1 MPEESQKDLFRDL
14 EFKMDN
20 ATDVLFYKLD
30 DIFKQLEANAQ
41 DDRDRFI
48 ESTASQDFL
57 GVQTYLSQMNDSL
70 NLLDASVVRIGTRVE
85 RAIMATAPKGAE
97 VTTDIVK
104 AAVEENEAK
113 KETVA
118 QIADIKTL
126 VKDQSPA
133 NVLDL
138 FKTAIA
144 DKPKGN
150 VVGEDSALPVNLAE
164 KMGPV
169 LDNAAVFLKNW
180 ANPERVGLALGAGL
194 AIPIVGGIGV
204 AAVGLYF
211 IFDRIADAV
220 EHISDNTT
228 SLLKGGFKGLLFGN
242 SEVVKTEPE
251 KREPVAQETLD
262 VNWLT
267 GFGNGVNE
275 RLSEISLHTSAIQRS
290 IIGLAAFGT
299 TAAFSETTKKEQ
311 GEDQLQRVQYEN
323 AIAQLPIYDYTY
335 QERIL
340 NVLTS
345 PVQVKLVDVPTPESN
360 KTADTV
366 DVFANA
372 VRPLVDG
379 QVSLQRMLDGNL
391 RKLTEAV
398 ASLRE
403 VPRESEDR
411 ITRITDSLNT
421 EMSDDS
427 VRMILSE
434 TRVISGLLSDI
445 QVDLSGL
452 FTAYKDNNKEESGG
466 SVELPTPVDMN

>member
-1 MPEESQKDLFRDL
+1 MPEESQKDLFREL

-30 DIFKQLEANAQ
+30 DIFKQLEANSQ
-41 DDRDRFI
+41 DNRDRFI
-48 ESTASQDFL
+48 DSTATQDFL
-57 GVQTYLSQMNDSL
+57 GVQTYLSQVNDSL

-85 RAIMATAPKGAE
+85 HAIMATAPRGAE

-104 AAVEENEAK
+104 AAVEENDSK

-118 QIADIKTL
+118 QISDIKTL
-126 VKDQSPA
+126 VKEQLVSNDSDLVSQSKLNTVA
-133 NVLDL
+133 NEVNSDEFSAELSQKISPLLDSASL
-138 FKTAIA
+138 LLSTLSNPESLGLAFGTTIATPITEKLGYLDSNLNFALSGIA
-144 DKPKGN
+144 DSTDFILN
-150 VVGEDSALPVNLAE
+150 SVSMSVDTLRNLS
-164 KMGPV
+164 
-169 LDNAAVFLKNW
+169 
-180 ANPERVGLALGAGL
+180 
-194 AIPIVGGIGV
+194 
-204 AAVGLYF
+204 
-211 IFDRIADAV
+211 DRIFEQIDR
-220 EHISDNTT
+220 EQNR
-228 SLLKGGFKGLLFGN
+228 
-242 SEVVKTEPE
+242 SEI
-251 KREPVAQETLD
+251 VAQETLD

-275 RLSEISLHTSAIQRS
+275 RLSEISIHTSAIQRS
-290 IIGLAAFGT
+290 LIGLASFGT
-299 TAAFSETTKKEQ
+299 TAAFSETTKKEP

-340 NVLTS
+340 NVLTT
-345 PVQVKLVDVPTPESN
+345 PVQVKLVDSPTTESN
-360 KTADTV
+360 KTAYTV

-445 QVDLSGL
+445 HVDISSIYN
-452 FTAYKDNNKEESGG
+452 AYKENNKEVSRG
-466 SVELPTPVDMN
+466 SVEVPTPVDMN

>member
-30 DIFKQLEANAQ
+30 DIFKQLESNAQ

-48 ESTASQDFL
+48 QSTATQDFL
-57 GVQTYLSQMNDSL
+57 GVQTYLSQVNDSL

-85 RAIMATAPKGAE
+85 RAIMATAPRGAE

-104 AAVEENEAK
+104 AAVEENDAK

-126 VKDQSPA
+126 VKEQLVDNSDLVSQSRLNVDA
-133 NVLDL
+133 NNTSNSAENSAELSQIISPFLDSVSSILSSWSNPESIASVLEA
-138 FKTAIA
+138 TIA
-144 DKPKGN
+144 SPI
-150 VVGEDSALPVNLAE
+150 SE
-164 KMGPV
+164 KLIS
-169 LDNAAVFLKNW
+169 LDNNLNLVLS
-180 ANPERVGLALGAGL
+180 
-194 AIPIVGGIGV
+194 
-204 AAVGLYF
+204 
-211 IFDRIADAV
+211 RIADSTDLILSNASLS
-220 EHISDNTT
+220 IDAFKNLSDRN
-228 SLLKGGFKGLLFGN
+228 FEQIDREQN
-242 SEVVKTEPE
+242 RSEL
-251 KREPVAQETLD
+251 VAQEILD

-275 RLSEISLHTSAIQRS
+275 RLSEISQYTSAIRGS
-290 IIGLAAFGT
+290 ILEFTAFRT
-299 TAAFSETTKKEQ
+299 TAITDMAKKES

-323 AIAQLPIYDYTY
+323 AISQLPIYDYTY

-345 PVQVKLVDVPTPESN
+345 PVQVKLVDMPTPESN
-360 KTADTV
+360 KTSDTV

-445 QVDLSGL
+445 HLDISSLYS
-452 FTAYKDNNKEESGG
+452 AYRENNKEERGG
-466 SVELPTPVDMN
+466 SVEVPTPVDMN

>member
-1 MPEESQKDLFRDL
+1 MPEESQKELFRDL

-30 DIFKQLEANAQ
+30 DIFKQLESNAQ

-48 ESTASQDFL
+48 QRTATQDFL
-57 GVQTYLSQMNDSL
+57 GVQTYLSQVNDSL
-70 NLLDASVVRIGTRVE
+70 NLLDSSVVRIGTRVE
-85 RAIMATAPKGAE
+85 RAIMATAPRGAE

-104 AAVEENEAK
+104 AAVEENDAK

-126 VKDQSPA
+126 VKEQLVPNDIDQIGQSRLNVEANNASNSVELSAELSQRISPLLDSA
-133 NVLDL
+133 SLLLSNLSNPEALGSAIGTTIATPLTEKLGYLDNNLNFVLS
-138 FKTAIA
+138 KIA
-144 DKPKGN
+144 DSTDLISNN
-150 VVGEDSALPVNLAE
+150 VSMSVDTFKNLS
-164 KMGPV
+164 
-169 LDNAAVFLKNW
+169 
-180 ANPERVGLALGAGL
+180 
-194 AIPIVGGIGV
+194 
-204 AAVGLYF
+204 
-211 IFDRIADAV
+211 DRNF
-220 EHISDNTT
+220 EHIY
-228 SLLKGGFKGLLFGN
+228 
-242 SEVVKTEPE
+242 SEQN
-251 KREPVAQETLD
+251 RGDLVAQETLD
-262 VNWLT
+262 SNWLT
-267 GFGNGVNE
+267 GFVNGVDE
-275 RLSEISLHTSAIQRS
+275 RLSEINLHTSAIQRS
-290 IIGLAAFGT
+290 ILEFSAFRT
-299 TAAFSETTKKEQ
+299 TAIADTGKKEA

-323 AIAQLPIYDYTY
+323 AIEQLPIYDYTY

-345 PVQVKLVDVPTPESN
+345 PVQVKLVDSPTTEYN

-398 ASLRE
+398 SSLRE

-445 QVDLSGL
+445 HVDISSLYN
-452 FTAYKDNNKEESGG
+452 AYKENNKEESGG
-466 SVELPTPVDMN
+466 SVEVPTPVDMN

>member
-1 MPEESQKDLFRDL
+1 MPEESQKDLFREL

-30 DIFKQLEANAQ
+30 DIFKQLEANSQ
-41 DDRDRFI
+41 DDRARFI
-48 ESTASQDFL
+48 DSTATQDFL
-57 GVQTYLSQMNDSL
+57 GVHTYLSQVNDSL

-85 RAIMATAPKGAE
+85 RAIMATAPRGAE

-104 AAVEENEAK
+104 AAVEENDSK

-126 VKDQSPA
+126 VKEQLVPNDIDQIGQSRLNVEANNASNSVELSAELSQRISPLLDSA
-133 NVLDL
+133 SLLLSNLSNPEALGSAIGTTIATPVTEKLGYLDNNLNFVLS
-138 FKTAIA
+138 KIA
-144 DKPKGN
+144 DSTDLISNN
-150 VVGEDSALPVNLAE
+150 VSMSVDTFKNLS
-164 KMGPV
+164 
-169 LDNAAVFLKNW
+169 
-180 ANPERVGLALGAGL
+180 
-194 AIPIVGGIGV
+194 
-204 AAVGLYF
+204 
-211 IFDRIADAV
+211 DRNF
-220 EHISDNTT
+220 EHIY
-228 SLLKGGFKGLLFGN
+228 
-242 SEVVKTEPE
+242 SEQN
-251 KREPVAQETLD
+251 RGDLVAHETLD
-262 VNWLT
+262 ANWLT
-267 GFGNGVNE
+267 GFVNGVNE
-275 RLSEISLHTSAIQRS
+275 CLSEINLHTSAIQRS
-290 IIGLAAFGT
+290 ILEFSSFRT
-299 TAAFSETTKKEQ
+299 TAIADTGKKEA

-323 AIAQLPIYDYTY
+323 AIEQLPIYDYTY

-345 PVQVKLVDVPTPESN
+345 PVQVKLVDSPTTESN

-403 VPRESEDR
+403 VPRDSEDR

-445 QVDLSGL
+445 HVDISSLYN
-452 FTAYKDNNKEESGG
+452 AYKENNKEESRG
-466 SVELPTPVDMN
+466 SVEVPTPVDMN

>member
-30 DIFKQLEANAQ
+30 DIFKQLETNAQ

-48 ESTASQDFL
+48 ESTATQDFL
-57 GVQTYLSQMNDSL
+57 GVQTYISQVNDTL

-104 AAVEENEAK
+104 AAVEENDAK

-126 VKDQSPA
+126 VKEQRVANDSDLIDKSGLYVEANNAGNSAEFSEIAQKISPL
-133 NVLDL
+133 LDSTSL
-138 FKTAIA
+138 LLSNLSNLEAI
-144 DKPKGN
+144 G
-150 VVGEDSALPVNLAE
+150 SALGTSIATPIIEKLVSLDSNLNFT
-164 KMGPV
+164 
-169 LDNAAVFLKNW
+169 LS
-180 ANPERVGLALGAGL
+180 
-194 AIPIVGGIGV
+194 
-204 AAVGLYF
+204 
-211 IFDRIADAV
+211 RIADSTDL
-220 EHISDNTT
+220 ISNNVSMSVDTFRNL
-228 SLLKGGFKGLLFGN
+228 SDRNF
-242 SEVVKTEPE
+242 EQID
-251 KREPVAQETLD
+251 REQNRGELVAQETLD

-267 GFGNGVNE
+267 GFRNGVNE
-275 RLSEISLHTSAIQRS
+275 RLSEINLHTSAIQRS
-290 IIGLAAFGT
+290 ILEFTAFRT
-299 TAAFSETTKKEQ
+299 TAIADTAKKEL

-360 KTADTV
+360 KTTDTV

-434 TRVISGLLSDI
+434 TRVISGLLSNIHVDI
-445 QVDLSGL
+445 SSLYS
-452 FTAYKDNNKEESGG
+452 AYMENNKEERGG
-466 SVELPTPVDMN
+466 STEVPTPVDMN

>member
-1 MPEESQKDLFRDL
+1 MPEESQKELFRDL

-41 DDRDRFI
+41 DDRNRFI
-48 ESTASQDFL
+48 ESTANQDLL
-57 GVQTYLSQMNDSL
+57 GVQTYISQVNDSL
-70 NLLDASVVRIGTRVE
+70 NLLDSSVVRIGTRVE
-85 RAIMATAPKGAE
+85 RAIMATTPKGAE

-104 AAVEENEAK
+104 AAIEDQ
-113 KETVA
+113 KEKQDTFG
-118 QIADIKTL
+118 QITDIVTL
-126 VKDQSPA
+126 VKEQSPA

-138 FKTAIA
+138 VKTAIA

-150 VVGEDSALPVNLAE
+150 IVEGVSGLPVNLAE
-164 KMGPV
+164 KMSPV

-180 ANPERVGLALGAGL
+180 ASPERVGLALGAGL

-251 KREPVAQETLD
+251 KRETVAQETLD

-290 IIGLAAFGT
+290 IIGLAAFRT
-299 TAAFSETTKKEQ
+299 TAALGETTKKEQ

-345 PVQVKLVDVPTPESN
+345 PVQVKLVDSPMPEAN

-434 TRVISGLLSDI
+434 TRVISGLLSGI
-445 QVDLSGL
+445 QLDLSGL
-452 FTAYKDNNKEESGG
+452 FTAYKTNNKGESSG
-466 SVELPTPVDMN
+466 SVEVPTPVDMN

>member
-41 DDRDRFI
+41 DDRARFI
-48 ESTASQDFL
+48 QSTATQDFL
-57 GVQTYLSQMNDSL
+57 GVQTYLSQVNNSL

-104 AAVEENEAK
+104 AAVEENESK

-126 VKDQSPA
+126 VKEQLVSNDIDQIGQSKLNAEANNASNQAEFSAELSQRISP
-133 NVLDL
+133 LL
-138 FKTAIA
+138 
-144 DKPKGN
+144 
-150 VVGEDSALPVNLAE
+150 DSASLLLSTLSNPEALGSSLGTTIATPITEKLVSLDNNLNLA
-164 KMGPV
+164 
-169 LDNAAVFLKNW
+169 
-180 ANPERVGLALGAGL
+180 
-194 AIPIVGGIGV
+194 IS
-204 AAVGLYF
+204 
-211 IFDRIADAV
+211 RIADSTDLISNNVSLAV
-220 EHISDNTT
+220 DTFRNLSNRNFEQTD
-228 SLLKGGFKGLLFGN
+228 
-242 SEVVKTEPE
+242 
-251 KREPVAQETLD
+251 REQNRGELVAQETLD

-275 RLSEISLHTSAIQRS
+275 RLSEINLHTSDIQRS
-290 IIGLAAFGT
+290 ILEFAAFRT
-299 TAAFSETTKKEQ
+299 TAIADTTKKEV

-340 NVLTS
+340 NVLSS

-360 KTADTV
+360 KTADSV

-398 ASLRE
+398 ASLRD

-434 TRVISGLLSDI
+434 TRVISGLLSNIHVDI
-445 QVDLSGL
+445 SSLYS
-452 FTAYKDNNKEESGG
+452 AYMENNKEERGG
-466 SVELPTPVDMN
+466 SAEVPTPVDMN

>member
-1 MPEESQKDLFRDL
+1 MPEESQKDLFREL

-30 DIFKQLEANAQ
+30 DIFKQLEANSQ
-41 DDRDRFI
+41 DDRARFI
-48 ESTASQDFL
+48 DSTATQDFL
-57 GVQTYLSQMNDSL
+57 GVQTYLSQVNDSL

-85 RAIMATAPKGAE
+85 RAIMATAPRGAE

-104 AAVEENEAK
+104 AAVEENDSK

-126 VKDQSPA
+126 VKEQLVPNDIDQIGQSRLNVEANNASNSVELSAELSQRISPLLDSA
-133 NVLDL
+133 SLLLSNLSNPEALGSAIGTTIATPVTEKLGYLDNNLNFVLS
-138 FKTAIA
+138 KIA
-144 DKPKGN
+144 DSTDLISNN
-150 VVGEDSALPVNLAE
+150 VSMSVDTFKNLS
-164 KMGPV
+164 
-169 LDNAAVFLKNW
+169 
-180 ANPERVGLALGAGL
+180 
-194 AIPIVGGIGV
+194 
-204 AAVGLYF
+204 
-211 IFDRIADAV
+211 DRNF
-220 EHISDNTT
+220 EHIY
-228 SLLKGGFKGLLFGN
+228 
-242 SEVVKTEPE
+242 SEQN
-251 KREPVAQETLD
+251 RGDLVAQETID

-275 RLSEISLHTSAIQRS
+275 RLSEISIHTSAIQRS
-290 IIGLAAFGT
+290 LIGLASFGT
-299 TAAFSETTKKEQ
+299 TAIADTGKKEA

-323 AIAQLPIYDYTY
+323 AIEQLPIYDYTY

-345 PVQVKLVDVPTPESN
+345 PVQVKLVDSPTTESN

-403 VPRESEDR
+403 VPRDSEDR

-445 QVDLSGL
+445 HVDISSLYN
-452 FTAYKDNNKEESGG
+452 AYKENNKEESRG
-466 SVELPTPVDMN
+466 SVEVPTPVDMN

>member
-30 DIFKQLEANAQ
+30 DIFKQLESNAQ

-48 ESTASQDFL
+48 QSTATQDFL
-57 GVQTYLSQMNDSL
+57 GVQTYLSQVNDSL

-85 RAIMATAPKGAE
+85 RAIMATAPRGAE

-104 AAVEENEAK
+104 AAVEENDSK
-113 KETVA
+113 KESVA

-126 VKDQSPA
+126 VKEQRVANDSDLIDKSGLYVEANNAGNSAEFSEIAQKISPL
-133 NVLDL
+133 LDSTSL
-138 FKTAIA
+138 LLSNLSNLEAI
-144 DKPKGN
+144 G
-150 VVGEDSALPVNLAE
+150 SALGTSIATPIIEKLVSLDSNLNFT
-164 KMGPV
+164 
-169 LDNAAVFLKNW
+169 LS
-180 ANPERVGLALGAGL
+180 
-194 AIPIVGGIGV
+194 
-204 AAVGLYF
+204 
-211 IFDRIADAV
+211 RIADSTDL
-220 EHISDNTT
+220 ISNNVSMTVDTFRNL
-228 SLLKGGFKGLLFGN
+228 SDRNF
-242 SEVVKTEPE
+242 EQID
-251 KREPVAQETLD
+251 REQNRGELVAQETLD

-275 RLSEISLHTSAIQRS
+275 RLSEINLHTSAIQRS
-290 IIGLAAFGT
+290 ILEFTAFRT
-299 TAAFSETTKKEQ
+299 TAIADTAKKEL

-360 KTADTV
+360 KTTDTV

-434 TRVISGLLSDI
+434 TRVISGLLSNIHVDI
-445 QVDLSGL
+445 SSLYS
-452 FTAYKDNNKEESGG
+452 AYMENNKEERGG
-466 SVELPTPVDMN
+466 SSEVPTPVDMN

>member
-30 DIFKQLEANAQ
+30 DIFKQLESNAQ

-48 ESTASQDFL
+48 QSTATQDFL
-57 GVQTYLSQMNDSL
+57 GVQTYLSQVNDSL

-85 RAIMATAPKGAE
+85 RAIMATAPRGAE

-104 AAVEENEAK
+104 AAVEENDAK

-126 VKDQSPA
+126 VKEQRVANDSDLIDKSGLYVEANNAGNSAEFSEIAQKISPL
-133 NVLDL
+133 LDSTSL
-138 FKTAIA
+138 LLSNLSNLEAI
-144 DKPKGN
+144 G
-150 VVGEDSALPVNLAE
+150 SALGTSIATPIIEKLVSLDSNLNFT
-164 KMGPV
+164 
-169 LDNAAVFLKNW
+169 LS
-180 ANPERVGLALGAGL
+180 
-194 AIPIVGGIGV
+194 
-204 AAVGLYF
+204 
-211 IFDRIADAV
+211 RIADSTDL
-220 EHISDNTT
+220 ISNNVSMSVDTFRNL
-228 SLLKGGFKGLLFGN
+228 SDRNF
-242 SEVVKTEPE
+242 EQID
-251 KREPVAQETLD
+251 REQNRGELVAQETLD

-275 RLSEISLHTSAIQRS
+275 RLSEINLHTSAIQRS
-290 IIGLAAFGT
+290 ILEFTAFRT
-299 TAAFSETTKKEQ
+299 TAIADTAKKEL

-360 KTADTV
+360 KTTDTV

-434 TRVISGLLSDI
+434 TRVISGLLSNIHVDI
-445 QVDLSGL
+445 SSLYS
-452 FTAYKDNNKEESGG
+452 AYMENNKEERGG
-466 SVELPTPVDMN
+466 SSEVPTPVDMN

>member
-30 DIFKQLEANAQ
+30 DIFKQLESNAQ

-48 ESTASQDFL
+48 QSTATQDFL
-57 GVQTYLSQMNDSL
+57 GVQTYLSQVNDSL

-104 AAVEENEAK
+104 AAVEENDAK

-126 VKDQSPA
+126 VKEQLVANNSDLVSQSRL
-133 NVLDL
+133 N
-138 FKTAIA
+138 A
-144 DKPKGN
+144 DTSNASNSAENSAELSQIISPLL
-150 VVGEDSALPVNLAE
+150 DSASLLLRNLSNPEALGSALGTTIASPVTE
-164 KMGPV
+164 KLGS
-169 LDNAAVFLKNW
+169 LDNNLN
-180 ANPERVGLALGAGL
+180 LLL
-194 AIPIVGGIGV
+194 S
-204 AAVGLYF
+204 
-211 IFDRIADAV
+211 RIADSTDLILSNASLS
-220 EHISDNTT
+220 IDAFKNLSDRN
-228 SLLKGGFKGLLFGN
+228 FEQIDREQN
-242 SEVVKTEPE
+242 RSEL
-251 KREPVAQETLD
+251 VAQETLD

-275 RLSEISLHTSAIQRS
+275 RLSEISQYTSAIRGS
-290 IIGLAAFGT
+290 ILEFTAFR
-299 TAAFSETTKKEQ
+299 TAAITDMAKKEP

-323 AIAQLPIYDYTY
+323 AISQLPIYDYTY

-345 PVQVKLVDVPTPESN
+345 PVQVKLVDMPTPESN
-360 KTADTV
+360 KSADTV

-445 QVDLSGL
+445 HVDISSLYS
-452 FTAYKDNNKEESGG
+452 AYRENNKEERGG
-466 SVELPTPVDMN
+466 SVEVPTPVDMN

>member
-41 DDRDRFI
+41 DDRDRFVQ
-48 ESTASQDFL
+48 STATQDFL
-57 GVQTYLSQMNDSL
+57 GVQTYLSQVNDSL

-85 RAIMATAPKGAE
+85 RAIMATAPRGAE

-104 AAVEENEAK
+104 AAVEENDAK

-126 VKDQSPA
+126 VKEQRVANDSDLIDKSGLDVEANNAGNSAEFSAEIAQRISP
-133 NVLDL
+133 LL
-138 FKTAIA
+138 
-144 DKPKGN
+144 
-150 VVGEDSALPVNLAE
+150 DSASLLLSNLSNPEALGSALGTTIATPITEKLGSLDSNLNLA
-164 KMGPV
+164 
-169 LDNAAVFLKNW
+169 
-180 ANPERVGLALGAGL
+180 
-194 AIPIVGGIGV
+194 IS
-204 AAVGLYF
+204 
-211 IFDRIADAV
+211 RIADSTDLILSNV
-220 EHISDNTT
+220 SMSVDTFRNLSDRNFEQ
-228 SLLKGGFKGLLFGN
+228 LDREQN
-242 SEVVKTEPE
+242 SGEL
-251 KREPVAQETLD
+251 VAQETLD
-262 VNWLT
+262 ENWLT

-275 RLSEISLHTSAIQRS
+275 SLSEISLHTSAIQRS
-290 IIGLAAFGT
+290 ILEFTAFRT
-299 TAAFSETTKKEQ
+299 TAISDTAKKEL

-360 KTADTV
+360 KTTDTV

-379 QVSLQRMLDGNL
+379 QVSLHRMLDGNL

-398 ASLRE
+398 AALRE
-403 VPRESEDR
+403 VPSQSEDR

-434 TRVISGLLSDI
+434 TRVISGLLSNIHVDI
-445 QVDLSGL
+445 SSLYN
-452 FTAYKDNNKEESGG
+452 AYKENNKEERGG
-466 SVELPTPVDMN
+466 SSEVPTPVDMN

>member
-57 GVQTYLSQMNDSL
+57 GVQTYISQVNDSL

-85 RAIMATAPKGAE
+85 RAIMATTPRGAE

-104 AAVEENEAK
+104 AAVEDNDAK

-144 DKPKGN
+144 EKPKED
-150 VVGEDSALPVNLAE
+150 VVGDASGLPVSLGE

-194 AIPIVGGIGV
+194 AVPIEIGRAHV
-204 AAVGLYF
+204 
-211 IFDRIADAV
+211 
-220 EHISDNTT
+220 
-228 SLLKGGFKGLLFGN
+228 
-242 SEVVKTEPE
+242 
-251 KREPVAQETLD
+251 
-262 VNWLT
+262 
-267 GFGNGVNE
+267 
-275 RLSEISLHTSAIQRS
+275 
-290 IIGLAAFGT
+290 
-299 TAAFSETTKKEQ
+299 
-311 GEDQLQRVQYEN
+311 
-323 AIAQLPIYDYTY
+323 
-335 QERIL
+335 
-340 NVLTS
+340 
-345 PVQVKLVDVPTPESN
+345 
-360 KTADTV
+360 
-366 DVFANA
+366 
-372 VRPLVDG
+372 
-379 QVSLQRMLDGNL
+379 
-391 RKLTEAV
+391 
-398 ASLRE
+398 
-403 VPRESEDR
+403 
-411 ITRITDSLNT
+411 
-421 EMSDDS
+421 
-427 VRMILSE
+427 
-434 TRVISGLLSDI
+434 
-445 QVDLSGL
+445 
-452 FTAYKDNNKEESGG
+452 
-466 SVELPTPVDMN
+466 

>member
-41 DDRDRFI
+41 DDRARFI
-48 ESTASQDFL
+48 QSTADQDFL
-57 GVQTYLSQMNDSL
+57 GVQTYLSQVNDSL

-126 VKDQSPA
+126 VKEQLVANDSDLIDKSRLNPEANNAGNSAEFSAELSQRISP
-133 NVLDL
+133 LL
-138 FKTAIA
+138 
-144 DKPKGN
+144 
-150 VVGEDSALPVNLAE
+150 DSASLLLSTWSNPESLGSALGTTIASPITE
-164 KMGPV
+164 KLV
-169 LDNAAVFLKNW
+169 SLDNNLNL
-180 ANPERVGLALGAGL
+180 GLS
-194 AIPIVGGIGV
+194 
-204 AAVGLYF
+204 
-211 IFDRIADAV
+211 RIADSTDLILNNVSLAV
-220 EHISDNTT
+220 DTFRNLSDRNFERIDRNQN
-228 SLLKGGFKGLLFGN
+228 GGEL
-242 SEVVKTEPE
+242 
-251 KREPVAQETLD
+251 VAQETLN

-267 GFGNGVNE
+267 GFGNDVNE
-275 RLSEISLHTSAIQRS
+275 RLSEINLHTSDIQRS
-290 IIGLAAFGT
+290 ILEFAAFRT
-299 TAAFSETTKKEQ
+299 TAIADTTKKEP

-340 NVLTS
+340 NVLSS
-345 PVQVKLVDVPTPESN
+345 PVQVKLVDAPTPESN

-434 TRVISGLLSDI
+434 TRVISGLLSNIHVDI
-445 QVDLSGL
+445 SSLYN
-452 FTAYKDNNKEESGG
+452 AYRENNKEERGG
-466 SVELPTPVDMN
+466 SAEVPTPVDMN

>member
-30 DIFKQLEANAQ
+30 DIFKQLESNAQ

-48 ESTASQDFL
+48 QSTATQDFL
-57 GVQTYLSQMNDSL
+57 GVQTYLSQVNDSL
-70 NLLDASVVRIGTRVE
+70 NLLDASVVKIGTRVE
-85 RAIMATAPKGAE
+85 RAIMATAPRGAE

-104 AAVEENEAK
+104 AAVEENDSK
-113 KETVA
+113 KESVA

-126 VKDQSPA
+126 VKEQRVANDSDLIDKSGLYVEANNAGNSAEFSEIAQKISPL
-133 NVLDL
+133 LDSTSL
-138 FKTAIA
+138 LLSNLSNLEAI
-144 DKPKGN
+144 G
-150 VVGEDSALPVNLAE
+150 SALGTSIATPIIEKLVSLDSNLNFT
-164 KMGPV
+164 
-169 LDNAAVFLKNW
+169 LS
-180 ANPERVGLALGAGL
+180 
-194 AIPIVGGIGV
+194 
-204 AAVGLYF
+204 
-211 IFDRIADAV
+211 RIADSTDL
-220 EHISDNTT
+220 ISNNVSMTVDTFRNL
-228 SLLKGGFKGLLFGN
+228 SDRNF
-242 SEVVKTEPE
+242 EQID
-251 KREPVAQETLD
+251 REQNRGELVAQETLD

-275 RLSEISLHTSAIQRS
+275 RLSEINLHTSAIQRS
-290 IIGLAAFGT
+290 ILEFTAFRT
-299 TAAFSETTKKEQ
+299 TAIADTAKKEL

-360 KTADTV
+360 KTTDTV

-434 TRVISGLLSDI
+434 TRVISGLLSNIHVDI
-445 QVDLSGL
+445 SSLYS
-452 FTAYKDNNKEESGG
+452 AYMENNKEERGG
-466 SVELPTPVDMN
+466 SSEVPTPVDMN

>member
-30 DIFKQLEANAQ
+30 DIFKQLESNAQ

-48 ESTASQDFL
+48 QSTATQDFL
-57 GVQTYLSQMNDSL
+57 GVQTYLSQVNDSL

-85 RAIMATAPKGAE
+85 RAIMATAPRGAE

-104 AAVEENEAK
+104 AAVEENDAK

-144 DKPKGN
+144 EKPKGN
-150 VVGEDSALPVNLAE
+150 AVEDAGALPVNLAE
-164 KMGPV
+164 KIGPV

-242 SEVVKTEPE
+242 SEVVKSEPE
-251 KREPVAQETLD
+251 KSEQVAQETID

-267 GFGNGVNE
+267 GFGNGVNN
-275 RLSEISLHTSAIQRS
+275 RLSEISLNTSAIQRS

-299 TAAFSETTKKEQ
+299 TAIADTTKKEP

-360 KTADTV
+360 KAADTV

-427 VRMILSE
+427 VRMILTE

-452 FTAYKDNNKEESGG
+452 FSAYKDNNKEESGG
-466 SVELPTPVDMN
+466 SVEVPTPVDMN

>member
-30 DIFKQLEANAQ
+30 DIFKQLESNAQ

-48 ESTASQDFL
+48 QSTATQDFL
-57 GVQTYLSQMNDSL
+57 GVQTYLSQVNDSL

-85 RAIMATAPKGAE
+85 RAIMATAPRGAE

-104 AAVEENEAK
+104 AAVEENDAK

-144 DKPKGN
+144 EKPKGN
-150 VVGEDSALPVNLAE
+150 AVEDAGALPVNLTE
-164 KMGPV
+164 KLGPV

-251 KREPVAQETLD
+251 KSEPVAQETID

-267 GFGNGVNE
+267 GFGNGVNN
-275 RLSEISLHTSAIQRS
+275 RLSEISLNTSAIQRS

-299 TAAFSETTKKEQ
+299 TAIADTTKKDQ

-427 VRMILSE
+427 VRMILTE

-445 QVDLSGL
+445 QVDISGL
-452 FTAYKDNNKEESGG
+452 FNAYKENNKEESGG
-466 SVELPTPVDMN
+466 SVEVPTPVDMN

>member
-1 MPEESQKDLFRDL
+1 MPEESQKELFRDL

-30 DIFKQLEANAQ
+30 DIFKQLESNAQ

-48 ESTASQDFL
+48 QRTATQDFL
-57 GVQTYLSQMNDSL
+57 GVQTYLSQVNDSL
-70 NLLDASVVRIGTRVE
+70 NLLDSSVVRIGTRVE
-85 RAIMATAPKGAE
+85 RAIMATAPRGAE

-104 AAVEENEAK
+104 AAVEENDAK

-126 VKDQSPA
+126 VKDQLVPNDIDQIGQSRLNVEANNASNSVELSAELSQRISPLLDSA
-133 NVLDL
+133 SLLLSNLSNPEALGSAIGTTIATPVTEKLGYLDNNLNFVLS
-138 FKTAIA
+138 KIA
-144 DKPKGN
+144 DSTDLISNN
-150 VVGEDSALPVNLAE
+150 VSMSVDTFKNLS
-164 KMGPV
+164 
-169 LDNAAVFLKNW
+169 
-180 ANPERVGLALGAGL
+180 
-194 AIPIVGGIGV
+194 
-204 AAVGLYF
+204 
-211 IFDRIADAV
+211 DRNF
-220 EHISDNTT
+220 EHIY
-228 SLLKGGFKGLLFGN
+228 
-242 SEVVKTEPE
+242 SEQN
-251 KREPVAQETLD
+251 RGDLVAHETLD
-262 VNWLT
+262 ANWLT
-267 GFGNGVNE
+267 GFVNGVNE
-275 RLSEISLHTSAIQRS
+275 HLSEINLHTSAIQRS
-290 IIGLAAFGT
+290 ILEFSAFRT
-299 TAAFSETTKKEQ
+299 TAIADTTKKEA

-323 AIAQLPIYDYTY
+323 AIEQLPIYDYTY

-345 PVQVKLVDVPTPESN
+345 PVQVKLVDSPTTESN

-398 ASLRE
+398 SSLRE

-445 QVDLSGL
+445 HVDISSLYN
-452 FTAYKDNNKEESGG
+452 AYKENNKEESGG
-466 SVELPTPVDMN
+466 SVEVPTPVDMN

>member
-1 MPEESQKDLFRDL
+1 MPEESQKDLFREL

-30 DIFKQLEANAQ
+30 DIFKQLEANSQ
-41 DDRDRFI
+41 DDRARFI
-48 ESTASQDFL
+48 DSTATQDFL
-57 GVQTYLSQMNDSL
+57 GVQTYLSQVNDSL

-85 RAIMATAPKGAE
+85 RAIMATAPRGAE

-104 AAVEENEAK
+104 AAVEENDSK

-118 QIADIKTL
+118 QIADIKNIVKEQL
-126 VKDQSPA
+126 VPNDIDQIGQSRLNVEANNASNSVELSAELSQRISPLLDSA
-133 NVLDL
+133 SLLLSNLSNPEALGSAIGTTIATPVTEKLGYLDNNLNFVLS
-138 FKTAIA
+138 KIA
-144 DKPKGN
+144 DSTDLISNN
-150 VVGEDSALPVNLAE
+150 VSMSVDTFKNLS
-164 KMGPV
+164 
-169 LDNAAVFLKNW
+169 
-180 ANPERVGLALGAGL
+180 
-194 AIPIVGGIGV
+194 
-204 AAVGLYF
+204 
-211 IFDRIADAV
+211 DRNF
-220 EHISDNTT
+220 EHIY
-228 SLLKGGFKGLLFGN
+228 
-242 SEVVKTEPE
+242 SEQN
-251 KREPVAQETLD
+251 RGDLVAQETID

-275 RLSEISLHTSAIQRS
+275 RLSEISIHTSDIQRS
-290 IIGLAAFGT
+290 LIGLASFGT
-299 TAAFSETTKKEQ
+299 TAAFSETTKKEP
-311 GEDQLQRVQYEN
+311 GEDQLQRVQYES

-345 PVQVKLVDVPTPESN
+345 PVQVKLVDSPTTESN

-379 QVSLQRMLDGNL
+379 QVSLQRMLEGNL

-403 VPRESEDR
+403 VPRDSEDR

-445 QVDLSGL
+445 HVDISSLYN
-452 FTAYKDNNKEESGG
+452 AYKENNKEESRG
-466 SVELPTPVDMN
+466 SVEVPTPVDMN

>member
-1 MPEESQKDLFRDL
+1 MPEESQKELFRDL

-48 ESTASQDFL
+48 ESTANQDLL
-57 GVQTYLSQMNDSL
+57 GVQTYISQVNDNL

-85 RAIMATAPKGAE
+85 RAIMASAPKGAE

-104 AAVEENEAK
+104 AALEDEKEK
-113 KETVA
+113 KDTFG
-118 QIADIKTL
+118 QITDIVTL
-126 VKDQSPA
+126 VKEQSPA

-138 FKTAIA
+138 VKTAIA

-150 VVGEDSALPVNLAE
+150 IVEGVNGLPINLAE
-164 KMGPV
+164 KMSPV

-180 ANPERVGLALGAGL
+180 ASPERVGLALGAGL
-194 AIPIVGGIGV
+194 AIPIVGGIGA

-242 SEVVKTEPE
+242 SEVVKTESE
-251 KREPVAQETLD
+251 RKEPIAHETLD

-275 RLSEISLHTSAIQRS
+275 KLSEISLHTSAIQRS

-299 TAAFSETTKKEQ
+299 TAAFSETKKEQ
-311 GEDQLQRVQYEN
+311 SEDQLQRVQYEN

-340 NVLTS
+340 NVLSS
-345 PVQVKLVDVPTPESN
+345 PVQVKLVDMPSPESN

-398 ASLRE
+398 VALRE

-434 TRVISGLLSDI
+434 TRVISGLLSGI
-445 QVDLSGL
+445 QLDLSGL
-452 FTAYKDNNKEESGG
+452 FSAYKENNKAES
-466 SVELPTPVDMN
+466 SENVEVPTPVDMN

>member
-1 MPEESQKDLFRDL
+1 MPEESQKDLFREL

-30 DIFKQLEANAQ
+30 DIFKQLEANSQ
-41 DDRDRFI
+41 DDRARFI
-48 ESTASQDFL
+48 DSTATQDFL
-57 GVQTYLSQMNDSL
+57 GVQTYLSQVNDSL

-85 RAIMATAPKGAE
+85 RAIMATAPRGAE

-104 AAVEENEAK
+104 AAVEENDSK

-126 VKDQSPA
+126 VKEQLVPNDIDQIGQSRLNVEANNASNSVELSAELSQRISPLLDSA
-133 NVLDL
+133 SLLLSNLSNPEALGSVIGTTIATHITEKLGYLDNNLNFVLS
-138 FKTAIA
+138 KIA
-144 DKPKGN
+144 DSTDLISNN
-150 VVGEDSALPVNLAE
+150 VSMSVDTFKNLS
-164 KMGPV
+164 
-169 LDNAAVFLKNW
+169 
-180 ANPERVGLALGAGL
+180 
-194 AIPIVGGIGV
+194 
-204 AAVGLYF
+204 
-211 IFDRIADAV
+211 DRNF
-220 EHISDNTT
+220 EHIY
-228 SLLKGGFKGLLFGN
+228 
-242 SEVVKTEPE
+242 SEQN
-251 KREPVAQETLD
+251 RGDLVAHETLD
-262 VNWLT
+262 ANWLT

-275 RLSEISLHTSAIQRS
+275 RLSEISIHTSAIQRS
-290 IIGLAAFGT
+290 LIGLASFGT
-299 TAAFSETTKKEQ
+299 TAIADTGKKEA

-323 AIAQLPIYDYTY
+323 AIEQLPIYDYTY

-345 PVQVKLVDVPTPESN
+345 PVQVKLVDSPTTESN

-403 VPRESEDR
+403 VPRDSEDR

-445 QVDLSGL
+445 HVDISSLYN
-452 FTAYKDNNKEESGG
+452 AYKENNKEESRG
-466 SVELPTPVDMN
+466 SVEVPTPVDMN

>member
-30 DIFKQLEANAQ
+30 DIFKQLESNAQ

-48 ESTASQDFL
+48 QSTATQDFL
-57 GVQTYLSQMNDSL
+57 GVQTYLSQVNDSL

-85 RAIMATAPKGAE
+85 RAIMATAPRGAE

-104 AAVEENEAK
+104 AAVEENDAK

-133 NVLDL
+133 NDSDLIDKSGLYVEANNAGNSAEFSEIAQKISPLLDSTSL
-138 FKTAIA
+138 LLSNLSNLEAI
-144 DKPKGN
+144 G
-150 VVGEDSALPVNLAE
+150 SALGTSIATPIIEKLVSLDSNLNFT
-164 KMGPV
+164 
-169 LDNAAVFLKNW
+169 LS
-180 ANPERVGLALGAGL
+180 
-194 AIPIVGGIGV
+194 
-204 AAVGLYF
+204 
-211 IFDRIADAV
+211 RIADSTDL
-220 EHISDNTT
+220 ISNNVSMSVDTFRNL
-228 SLLKGGFKGLLFGN
+228 SDRNF
-242 SEVVKTEPE
+242 EQID
-251 KREPVAQETLD
+251 REQNRGELVAQETLD

-267 GFGNGVNE
+267 GFGNGVNN
-275 RLSEISLHTSAIQRS
+275 RLSEISLNTSAIQRS
-290 IIGLAAFGT
+290 ILEFTAFRT
-299 TAAFSETTKKEQ
+299 TAIADTAKKEF

-360 KTADTV
+360 KTTDTV

-434 TRVISGLLSDI
+434 TRVISGLLSNIHVDI
-445 QVDLSGL
+445 SSLYS
-452 FTAYKDNNKEESGG
+452 AYMENNKEERGG
-466 SVELPTPVDMN
+466 SSEVPTPVDMN

>member
-1 MPEESQKDLFRDL
+1 MPEESQKELFRDL

-30 DIFKQLEANAQ
+30 DIFKQLESNAQ

-48 ESTASQDFL
+48 QRTATQDFL
-57 GVQTYLSQMNDSL
+57 GVQTYLSQVNDSL
-70 NLLDASVVRIGTRVE
+70 NLLDSSVVRIGTRVE
-85 RAIMATAPKGAE
+85 RAIMATAPRGAE

-104 AAVEENEAK
+104 AAVEENDAK

-126 VKDQSPA
+126 VKEQLVPNDIDQIGQSRLNVEANNASNSVELSAELSQRISPLLDSA
-133 NVLDL
+133 SLLLSNLSNPEALGSAIGTTIATPVTEKLGYLDNNLNFVLS
-138 FKTAIA
+138 KIA
-144 DKPKGN
+144 DSTDLISNN
-150 VVGEDSALPVNLAE
+150 VAMSVDTFKNLS
-164 KMGPV
+164 
-169 LDNAAVFLKNW
+169 
-180 ANPERVGLALGAGL
+180 
-194 AIPIVGGIGV
+194 
-204 AAVGLYF
+204 
-211 IFDRIADAV
+211 DRNF
-220 EHISDNTT
+220 EHIY
-228 SLLKGGFKGLLFGN
+228 
-242 SEVVKTEPE
+242 SEQN
-251 KREPVAQETLD
+251 RGDLVAQETL
-262 VNWLT
+262 NANLLT
-267 GFGNGVNE
+267 GFVNGVNE
-275 RLSEISLHTSAIQRS
+275 RLSEINLHTSAIQRS
-290 IIGLAAFGT
+290 IIEFSAFRT
-299 TAAFSETTKKEQ
+299 TAIADTGKKEA

-323 AIAQLPIYDYTY
+323 AIEQLPIYDYTY

-345 PVQVKLVDVPTPESN
+345 PVQVKLVDSPTTESN

-398 ASLRE
+398 SSLRE

-445 QVDLSGL
+445 HVDISSLYN
-452 FTAYKDNNKEESGG
+452 AYKENNKEESGG
-466 SVELPTPVDMN
+466 SVEVPTPVDMN

>member
-1 MPEESQKDLFRDL
+1 MPEESQKVLFREL

-20 ATDVLFYKLD
+20 AADVLFYKLD
-30 DIFKQLEANAQ
+30 DIFKQLEANAA
-41 DDRDRFI
+41 DDRERFI
-48 ESTASQDFL
+48 KSDSTQDFL
-57 GVQTYLSQMNDSL
+57 GVQTYLSQVNNSL
-70 NLLDASVVRIGTRVE
+70 NLLDASVVKIGTRVE

-104 AAVEENEAK
+104 AAVEDNEAK
-113 KETVA
+113 KETIA

-126 VKDQSPA
+126 VKEQRVA
-133 NVLDL
+133 NDNDL
-138 FKTAIA
+138 IEKSRNVEANNTANSAEFSDDLSQRIT
-144 DKPKGN
+144 PLL
-150 VVGEDSALPVNLAE
+150 DSASTLMSTWSNPESIGSSLGTTIASPISDKLVS
-164 KMGPV
+164 
-169 LDNAAVFLKNW
+169 LDNNLNFVLN
-180 ANPERVGLALGAGL
+180 
-194 AIPIVGGIGV
+194 
-204 AAVGLYF
+204 
-211 IFDRIADAV
+211 RIADTTDRILNNSSMSV
-220 EHISDNTT
+220 DTFKNLSDRNFEQT
-228 SLLKGGFKGLLFGN
+228 G
-242 SEVVKTEPE
+242 SEQNRGEL
-251 KREPVAQETLD
+251 VAQETLD

-275 RLSEISLHTSAIQRS
+275 RLAEIGIHTSAIQRS
-290 IIGLAAFGT
+290 ILEFASFRT
-299 TAAFSETTKKEQ
+299 TAVADTTKKEQ
-311 GEDQLQRVQYEN
+311 AEDTLQRVQYEN
-323 AIAQLPIYDYTY
+323 AVAQLPIYDYTY

-345 PVQVKLVDVPTPESN
+345 PVQVKLVDMPTPESN

-398 ASLRE
+398 AALRE
-403 VPRESEDR
+403 VPRESENR

-434 TRVISGLLSDI
+434 TRVISGLLSNIHIDI
-445 QVDLSGL
+445 SSLYN
-452 FTAYKDNNKEESGG
+452 AYRENNKEERAGSGEG
-466 SVELPTPVDMN
+466 PTQVDMN

>member
-30 DIFKQLEANAQ
+30 DIFKQLESNAQ

-48 ESTASQDFL
+48 QSTATQDFL
-57 GVQTYLSQMNDSL
+57 GVQTYLSQVNDSL

-85 RAIMATAPKGAE
+85 RAIMATAPRGAE

-104 AAVEENEAK
+104 AAVEENDAK

-144 DKPKGN
+144 EKPKGN
-150 VVGEDSALPVNLAE
+150 AVEDAGALPVNLTE
-164 KMGPV
+164 KLGPV

-251 KREPVAQETLD
+251 KSEPVAQETID

-267 GFGNGVNE
+267 GFGNGVNN
-275 RLSEISLHTSAIQRS
+275 RLSEISLNTSAIQRS

-299 TAAFSETTKKEQ
+299 TAIADTTKKDQ

-427 VRMILSE
+427 VRMILTE

-445 QVDLSGL
+445 QVDISGL
-452 FTAYKDNNKEESGG
+452 FNAYKDNNKVESGG
-466 SVELPTPVDMN
+466 NVEVPTPVDMN

>member
-1 MPEESQKDLFRDL
+1 MPEESQKELFRDL

-48 ESTASQDFL
+48 ESTANQDLL
-57 GVQTYLSQMNDSL
+57 GVQTYISQVNDNL

-85 RAIMATAPKGAE
+85 RAIMATTPKGAE
-97 VTTDIVK
+97 VTTDLVK
-104 AAVEENEAK
+104 AAIEDNEAK
-113 KETVA
+113 KETIA

-126 VKDQSPA
+126 VKEQQVANNSDLIDRSRLNSETNNATNSAEFSAELSQRISP
-133 NVLDL
+133 LL
-138 FKTAIA
+138 
-144 DKPKGN
+144 
-150 VVGEDSALPVNLAE
+150 DSASLL
-164 KMGPV
+164 
-169 LDNAAVFLKNW
+169 LSTLS
-180 ANPERVGLALGAGL
+180 NPESIGSSIGTTIAT
-194 AIPIVGGIGV
+194 PITEKLVSLDSNLNFV
-204 AAVGLYF
+204 LN
-211 IFDRIADAV
+211 RIADSTDLILNNSSLSVDALKNP
-220 EHISDNTT
+220 SDRNFEQIDREQN
-228 SLLKGGFKGLLFGN
+228 KGELA
-242 SEVVKTEPE
+242 
-251 KREPVAQETLD
+251 AQETLD

-267 GFGNGVNE
+267 GFGNGVND
-275 RLSEISLHTSAIQRS
+275 RLTEIGLHTSAIQRS
-290 IIGLAAFGT
+290 ILEFTAFRT
-299 TAAFSETTKKEQ
+299 TAIADTAKREQ
-311 GEDQLQRVQYEN
+311 TEDQLQSVQYEN

-340 NVLTS
+340 NILSS
-345 PVQVKLVDVPTPESN
+345 PVQVKLVDMPTPESN

-398 ASLRE
+398 AALRDI
-403 VPRESEDR
+403 PRGSEDR

-434 TRVISGLLSDI
+434 TRVISGLLSNIHVDI
-445 QVDLSGL
+445 SSLYN
-452 FTAYKDNNKEESGG
+452 AYKENNKEKRGG
-466 SVELPTPVDMN
+466 SVEVPTPVDMN

>member
-30 DIFKQLEANAQ
+30 DIFKQLESNAQ

-48 ESTASQDFL
+48 ESTATQDFL
-57 GVQTYLSQMNDSL
+57 GVQTYLSQVNDSL

-85 RAIMATAPKGAE
+85 RAIMATAPRGAE

-104 AAVEENEAK
+104 AAVEENDAK

-144 DKPKGN
+144 EKPKGYIT
-150 VVGEDSALPVNLAE
+150 GEAGALPVNLTE

-242 SEVVKTEPE
+242 SEVVKSEPE
-251 KREPVAQETLD
+251 KREPVAQETID

-275 RLSEISLHTSAIQRS
+275 RLSEISLHTSSIQRS
-290 IIGLAAFGT
+290 ILEFTAFRT
-299 TAAFSETTKKEQ
+299 TAIADTAKKEL

-345 PVQVKLVDVPTPESN
+345 PVQVKLVDVPTSESN

-398 ASLRE
+398 AALRE
-403 VPRESEDR
+403 VPSQSEDR

-434 TRVISGLLSDI
+434 TRVISGLLSNIHVDI
-445 QVDLSGL
+445 SSLYS
-452 FTAYKDNNKEESGG
+452 AYMENNKEERGG
-466 SVELPTPVDMN
+466 SSEVPTPVDMN